1 MFPFVLVGK
10 AIASLKPLRE
20 EYDIFMLLPTYG
32 IGGAERANGAVVDA
46 VSDQKT
52 IIYFTRHSPNDGLR
66 HLFDRP
72 HVKMVDISR
81 YTDNKWIYFANFIY
95 RGICA
100 YHINRQRKVPV
111 VFNGQCNFAYKLFPH
126 LKKEVL
132 KTELIHT
139 SERKFSWVT
148 FPYVPFIDHRVM
160 VADNII
166 NQHLEYYRE
175 LGIDSKYDK
184 RISKIFYTIHVPDD
198 LPAKAEDGRLR
209 VYYAGRGGYQ
219 KRLDVLFEIIRR
231 IQAEALPVDVHLAGS
246 FRDEIP
252 EDIFQAVQWHG
263 QISSTE
269 EMYALHKS
277 MDVYLLTSRF
287 EGFPLAIMEAMSCGV
302 AIVAT
307 AVDGIPEHIK
317 DDENGLLIRSRE
329 DYEIVEEGLAHIKK
343 LLGNQQLRR
352 HIATTN
358 HNYAKKYFGRE
369 VFVSSYRRLFRLD

>member
-148 FPYVPFIDHRVM
+148 FHM
-160 VADNII
+160 
-166 NQHLEYYRE
+166 
-175 LGIDSKYDK
+175 S
-184 RISKIFYTIHVPDD
+184 
-198 LPAKAEDGRLR
+198 RL
-209 VYYAGRGGYQ
+209 
-219 KRLDVLFEIIRR
+219 
-231 IQAEALPVDVHLAGS
+231 
-246 FRDEIP
+246 
-252 EDIFQAVQWHG
+252 
-263 QISSTE
+263 
-269 EMYALHKS
+269 
-277 MDVYLLTSRF
+277 
-287 EGFPLAIMEAMSCGV
+287 
-302 AIVAT
+302 
-307 AVDGIPEHIK
+307 
-317 DDENGLLIRSRE
+317 
-329 DYEIVEEGLAHIKK
+329 
-343 LLGNQQLRR
+343 
-352 HIATTN
+352 
-358 HNYAKKYFGRE
+358 
-369 VFVSSYRRLFRLD
+369 